1 MGASMANVTRIKA
14 KDSGSNKKSSKSDD
28 AEISRKVSIKAKNSE
43 NTKAKA
49 AEKKAKVA
57 DKKAAKTKAKEIRSQ
72 KREKEAR
79 KIPTWLKPL
88 WFISAPFRAIGRYF
102 RDSFRELR
110 QVRWPNR
117 KTTWKITLSVILYI
131 ALIAIAIM
139 LLDVLLTFLFDK
151 LLGGNN

>member
-14 KDSGSNKKSSKSDD
+14 KDSTSDKKSSDD

-43 NTKAKA
+43 NSKLNKAKKEAVKAKA
-49 AEKKAKVA
+49 KAIRKEKRNS
-57 DKKAAKTKAKEIRSQ
+57 E
-72 KREKEAR
+72 KRE
-79 KIPTWLKPL
+79 IPTWLKPL
-88 WFISAPFRAIGRYF
+88 WFISTPFRAIGRYF
-102 RDSFRELR
+102 RNSFRELR

-117 KTTWKITLSVILYI
+117 ATTWKITFSVILYVVI
-131 ALIAIAIM
+131 IAIAIM

>member
-14 KDSGSNKKSSKSDD
+14 KESSSSEKNSAD
-28 AEISRKVSIKAKNSE
+28 AEVSRKVSIKAKNSE
-43 NTKAKA
+43 NTKLKKANKAAVKAKA
-49 AEKKAKVA
+49 KAIRKEKRS
-57 DKKAAKTKAKEIRSQ
+57 KE
-72 KREKEAR
+72 KRE
-79 KIPTWLKPL
+79 IPTVLKPL

-117 KTTWKITLSVILYI
+117 TQTWKITFSVILYV
-131 ALIAIAIM
+131 IAIAVAIM

>member
-14 KDSGSNKKSSKSDD
+14 KDSSEKSSKNDS

-43 NTKAKA
+43 NTKVRK
-49 AEKKAKVA
+49 AEKAKSKAI
-57 DKKAAKTKAKEIRSQ
+57 AKEIRKE
-72 KREKEAR
+72 KRVKER
-79 KIPTWLKPL
+79 REMPTWLKPI
-88 WFISAPFRAIGRYF
+88 WFITAPFRAIGRYF

-117 KTTWKITLSVILYI
+117 STTWKITLSVIIYV
-131 ALIAIAIM
+131 AVIAIAIM
-139 LLDVLLTFLFDK
+139 LLDALLTVLFDK

>member
-14 KDSGSNKKSSKSDD
+14 KDNSSDKSGKSED

-49 AEKKAKVA
+49 AAKKAT
-57 DKKAAKTKAKEIRSQ
+57 KAKAKEIRKE
-72 KREKEAR
+72 KRANEHKEMP
-79 KIPTWLKPL
+79 KWLKPL

-117 KTTWKITLSVILYI
+117 KTTWKITLSVIIYVVII
-131 ALIAIAIM
+131 AVAIM

>member
-14 KDSGSNKKSSKSDD
+14 KDSTSDKKSSDD

-43 NTKAKA
+43 NTKLNKAKKDAVKAKA
-49 AEKKAKVA
+49 KAIRKEKRNS
-57 DKKAAKTKAKEIRSQ
+57 E
-72 KREKEAR
+72 KRE
-79 KIPTWLKPL
+79 IPTWLKPL
-88 WFISAPFRAIGRYF
+88 WFISTPFRAIGRYF
-102 RDSFRELR
+102 RNSFRELR

-117 KTTWKITLSVILYI
+117 ATTWKITFSVILYVVI
-131 ALIAIAIM
+131 IAIAIM

>member
-14 KDSGSNKKSSKSDD
+14 KDSTSEKKSSDD

-43 NTKAKA
+43 NTKLNKAKKDAVKAKA
-49 AEKKAKVA
+49 KAIRKEKRNS
-57 DKKAAKTKAKEIRSQ
+57 E
-72 KREKEAR
+72 KRE
-79 KIPTWLKPL
+79 IPTWLKPL
-88 WFISAPFRAIGRYF
+88 WFISTPFRAIGRYF
-102 RDSFRELR
+102 RNSFRELR

-117 KTTWKITLSVILYI
+117 ATTWKITFSVILYVI
-131 ALIAIAIM
+131 AIAIAIM

>member
-14 KDSGSNKKSSKSDD
+14 KDSTSDKKSSDD

-43 NTKAKA
+43 NTKLNKAKKDAVKAKA
-49 AEKKAKVA
+49 KAIRKEKRNS
-57 DKKAAKTKAKEIRSQ
+57 E
-72 KREKEAR
+72 KRE
-79 KIPTWLKPL
+79 IPTWLKPL
-88 WFISAPFRAIGRYF
+88 WFITTPFRAIGRYF
-102 RDSFRELR
+102 RNSFRELR

-117 KTTWKITLSVILYI
+117 ATTWKITFSVILYVVI
-131 ALIAIAIM
+131 IAIAIM

>member
-14 KDSGSNKKSSKSDD
+14 KDSSSSEKSSKNSSD

-43 NTKAKA
+43 NTKL
-49 AEKKAKVA
+49 KKAKKEAV
-57 DKKAAKTKAKEIRSQ
+57 KAKAKSIRKD
-72 KREKEAR
+72 KREKETR
-79 KIPTWLKPL
+79 EIPTWLKPL

-117 KTTWKITLSVILYI
+117 AQTWKITFSVILYVVI
-131 ALIAIAIM
+131 IAIAIM

>member
-14 KDSGSNKKSSKSDD
+14 KDSTSDKKSSDD

-43 NTKAKA
+43 NTKLNKAKKDAVKAKA
-49 AEKKAKVA
+49 KAIRKEKRNS
-57 DKKAAKTKAKEIRSQ
+57 E
-72 KREKEAR
+72 KRE
-79 KIPTWLKPL
+79 ILTWLKPL
-88 WFISAPFRAIGRYF
+88 WFITTPFCAIGRYF
-102 RDSFRELR
+102 RNSFRELR

-117 KTTWKITLSVILYI
+117 ATTWKITFSVILYVVI
-131 ALIAIAIM
+131 IAIAIM

>member
-14 KDSGSNKKSSKSDD
+14 KDSSDKSEKSEN

-49 AEKKAKVA
+49 AAKKA
-57 DKKAAKTKAKEIRSQ
+57 TKAKAKELRKE
-72 KREKEAR
+72 KRENERKE
-79 KIPTWLKPL
+79 IPKWLKPL
-88 WFISAPFRAIGRYF
+88 WYVSAPFRAIGRYF

-117 KTTWKITLSVILYI
+117 KMTWKITFSVIVYV
-131 ALIAIAIM
+131 IAIVIFIM
-139 LLDVLLTFLFDK
+139 LLDALLKFLSDK
-151 LLGGNN
+151 LLGGTN